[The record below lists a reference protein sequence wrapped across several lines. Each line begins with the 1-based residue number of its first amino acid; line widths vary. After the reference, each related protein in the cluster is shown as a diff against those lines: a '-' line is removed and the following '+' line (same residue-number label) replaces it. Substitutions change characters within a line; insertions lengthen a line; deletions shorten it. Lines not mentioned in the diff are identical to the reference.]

1 MPDLASLPR
10 RAPRTLASVAARR
23 FDFAGPVRGVE
34 ETPQGGLRVSAAVS
48 KAGVLR
54 YRDTAGKEWA
64 ELVPL
69 DELARPESTGTLRG
83 ATVTDLH
90 PQGMV
95 TAETYRQLAVGH
107 VHDDVAMDGDYLTAT
122 LTVNDAAE
130 CARIRA
136 GERRDVSAGYECDL
150 DETPGV
156 HEGEPYDRVQRNR
169 RYNHVGL
176 GPEGWG
182 RAGSDVGLRLDGAA
196 HEVRATPAGAK
207 GMKKIKLRGVEY
219 RLDGDTPDTD
229 KLAMAADEV
238 NRDLQKKDTDI
249 AGLTAQVE
257 GLQKALTDALT
268 SAATLG
274 AQVQALQAAQP
285 ADAGEGEMPSD
296 EVLDAHLARREQL
309 RADAA
314 AVLGAGFD
322 TKGKKPSEIKRAVVA
337 KVLPAVKLDG
347 LDEKVIEG
355 MFRGAVAG
363 ASANVRN
370 DALAA
375 TNNAAANPTT
385 RTDADDDL
393 AAALKKRTAER
404 SLKPLTKGS

>member
-1 MPDLASLPR
+1 M
-10 RAPRTLASVAARR
+10 RR

-34 ETPQGGLRVSAAVS
+34 ETPQGGLRLRAAVS
-48 KAGVLR
+48 KSGVLR
-54 YRDTAGKEWA
+54 YRDAAGKEWA
-64 ELVPL
+64 EFVPA
-69 DELARPESTGTLRG
+69 DELARPESIATLRG

-95 TAETYRQLAVGH
+95 TVETYRQLAVGH
-107 VHDDVAMDGDYLTAT
+107 VHDDAAMDGDYLCAT

-130 CARIRA
+130 CAKIRA
-136 GERRDVSAGYECDL
+136 GERRDCSAGYECDL

-156 HEGEPYDRVQRNR
+156 FQGEPYDRVQRNR

-176 GPEGWG
+176 GPAGWG

-196 HEVRATPAGAK
+196 HEVRATPAGAT

-238 NRDLQKKDTDI
+238 NKDLQKKDEEI
-249 AGLTAQVE
+249 SGLAEQVAS
-257 GLQKALTDALT
+257 LQKQLTDSLT
-268 SAATLG
+268 TAATIS
-274 AQVQALQAAQP
+274 AQLQAKSAVTPPP
-285 ADAGEGEMPSD
+285 AEGEMPSD

-314 AVLGAGFD
+314 AVLGKDFD
-322 TKGKKPSEIKRAVVA
+322 FKGKKPADVKRAVVA
-337 KVLPAVKLDG
+337 KVLPTVKLDG

-375 TNNAAANPTT
+375 ANNAAANPAT

-393 AAALKKRTAER
+393 ADALRKRTAER
-404 SLKPLTKGS
+404 SLKPLTASKGN